1 MKKIFLAILLVVALV
16 ICVSACNDVTEPEV
30 NYTITFD
37 ADGGTTVDSQTIKAG
52 EKATEPTAPTKE
64 GHTFAGWYDGET
76 AYDFATVVSANVTL
90 KARWTVNT
98 YVVSFDADNGSEV
111 VTESVAHGAT
121 VTEPTAPTKAGHT
134 FAGWYNG
141 EVAYD
146 FTAAVTGTVT
156 LKAHWTVNTYVVSF
170 DADNGS
176 EVATESVAHGA
187 TVTEPTA
194 PIKEGHTF
202 AGWYNGEVAYDFT
215 AAVTGTVTLKARW
228 TVNTYVVSFDADNG
242 SDVATESVAHGA
254 TVTQPTAPTKEGYT
268 FAGWYN
274 GEVAYDFDTVV
285 TGPVSLTA
293 KWVYDLDW
301 AEVVGAW
308 TATEQPMEGVTKV
321 YTFIFFADQ
330 TAIGNINNDMMGY
343 VYDEALVFTTV
354 AITNG
359 ELVLTTSTDSYTF
372 AYNNGTLV
380 EKNKGFTASPKNIG
394 SDVVGTWAGNEDY
407 SGVMIPYTLTIGE
420 DGSVEGS
427 CDMFG
432 YVYEFEV
439 ESLDNKLVVVAMGAM
454 KATLVYDG
462 ENLVGTGIMGGALT
476 MAPYVEEVEE
486 ITLETI
492 AGTWTGIETAY
503 GMDFTYD
510 YVINADGTGSAKYSS
525 NGYETA
531 LILDCFAVENN
542 KLVLSY
548 FNYEG
553 DEEPLTITY
562 SYTDGTLVG
571 KGIMGETLTLTKKVV
586 EEEEEDTL
594 TVESLAGDWT
604 GTEVTDYGNYVYNI
618 TINADGTVTGGY
630 VDEEGQYPS
639 DFADATITID
649 GETVTLAYVS
659 YSTDY
664 TIVFTYADGTLT
676 STQGAMWGTLTLTK
690 KAVEEE
696 SGLTFETLA
705 GTWTGTEV
713 AYGMDFAYTVVINA
727 DGTGSAIYNSFGSDT
742 TILVESLE
750 IVEESLVIHYYNY
763 EGDDETVSLTF
774 AYTDGKLAGGGIME
788 GPLTLTKA

>member
-16 ICVSACNDVTEPEV
+16 ICVSACKDVTEPEV

-37 ADGGTTVDSQTIKAG
+37 VDGGTTVDSQTIKAG

-90 KARWTVNT
+90 KAHWTVNT

-111 VTESVAHGAT
+111 ATESVAHGAT

-146 FTAAVTGTVT
+146 FDTVVTGTVT

-194 PIKEGHTF
+194 PTKEGH
-202 AGWYNGEVAYDFT
+202 
-215 AAVTGTVTLKARW
+215 
-228 TVNTYVVSFDADNG
+228 
-242 SDVATESVAHGA
+242 
-254 TVTQPTAPTKEGYT
+254 T

-301 AEVVGAW
+301 AEVVGVW
-308 TATEQPMEGVTKV
+308 TATEQPMAEVTKV

-343 VYDEALVFTTV
+343 VYDEALVFTSV

-531 LILDCFAVENN
+531 LILDSFAVENN

-639 DFADATITID
+639 DFADATITVD
-649 GETVTLAYVS
+649 GETITLAYVS
-659 YSTDY
+659 YATDY

-676 STQGAMWGTLTLTK
+676 SAQGAMWGTLTLTK
-690 KAVEEE
+690 KVVEEEEE

-763 EGDDETVSLTF
+763 EGDEETVSLTF